1 MDFLKIFW
9 GQINLFQGVDTFAK
23 RLIISMWQRANLSL
37 SPQPS
42 FVSDQ
47 ISGTMELFYVYIKYL
62 PQKSLHL
69 DAFRCIKRQTGALQ
83 SPKIIL
89 AQDQPTSREFH
100 RYSYFLHNSGLTP
113 HSSSKWAK
121 ISLPYHRSNDPK
133 SGMRAQAT
141 ASAGARTPKLCDVVG
156 VSSVSRRMKNGRT
169 KQLSLLEPPSVWL
182 STGLGS
188 YTCT

>member
-1 MDFLKIFW
+1 MHGNCNSHSGSLWDHGDLTSDLKFELSGLNNPCSNAFL
-9 GQINLFQGVDTFAK
+9 TSK
-23 RLIISMWQRANLSL
+23 RLYWTNLPERSQIWSIDL
-37 SPQPS
+37 LASPQ
-42 FVSDQ
+42 V
-47 ISGTMELFYVYIKYL
+47 
-62 PQKSLHL
+62 
-69 DAFRCIKRQTGALQ
+69 
-83 SPKIIL
+83 KIIL

-121 ISLPYHRSNDPK
+121 ISLPYHRGNDPK